1 MLSLKVY
8 APVFGDFLVTTTLV
22 NSLPPPFC
30 NDATDFFAIVLY
42 FYKELMLFRMNYLI
56 SL

>member
-42 FYKELMLFRMNYLI
+42 FYKELVLFRMNYLI